1 MFGLVAFF
9 IFVCLFVHTAT
20 YYLQTLRHV
29 RFCALFRICVCV
41 CLFVFLRRCLTSLSE
56 GPRCIRQRQLL
67 LSVPSYYKVYI
78 HLAPA
83 GRRSNIFATPDDAR
97 QNHRQW
103 PSGYAV
109 GIAYQDVWTVTI
121 CFQKTVLYFS
131 FTGQCMHF
139 LKCMISFPLNS
150 SISFPPASSDQLWSP
165 AHCPYSRGIGL
176 HAKTQPNIFDLRVFR
191 CICFFHG
198 EQFGYMGICME
209 IRVAHVV
216 IDSIMS
222 KTVLHTF

>member
-1 MFGLVAFF
+1 MWSYSNILPSNITSHPILRPFS
-9 IFVCLFVHTAT
+9 CL
-20 YYLQTLRHV
+20 
-29 RFCALFRICVCV
+29 CVCV
-41 CLFVFLRRCLTSLSE
+41 CLCVCCLFVFLRRCLTSLAE

-67 LSVPSYYKVYI
+67 LSIPSYCKVYI
-78 HLAPA
+78 HLHQLVVDQTF
-83 GRRSNIFATPDDAR
+83 FATPDDAR
-97 QNHRQW
+97 ENHRQW
-103 PSGYAV
+103 QSGHAV
-109 GIAYQDVWTVTI
+109 AIAYQDVRTVTI
-121 CFQKTVLYFS
+121 CFQKTILYFS
-131 FTGQCMHF
+131 FTGQCVHF
-139 LKCMISFPLNS
+139 LKCMVPFPLIS
-150 SISFPPASSDQLWSP
+150 SISFPPASSNQLWSP
-165 AHCPYSRGIGL
+165 ALCPYSRGTGL